1 MARSG
6 WTGLALIAGVVLWAG
21 CGGDDDNTP
30 TGTITMTVTPMSID
44 DVGGTAMVAVDVKDA
59 AGVAAT
65 GAVSIGASAGGF
77 TGGSGSGVIKTLVD
91 GKATAIFSCSKAV
104 DADCTGTVT
113 FTAAWN
119 AARATGS
126 LMITPGMIDAGV
138 DAAIPDAAIPD
149 AAVDAMNDSGTPQI
163 SWVSTKCNGN
173 NCTIMGIRNS
183 GFNEIAQVTF
193 RLTDSL
199 GTPIEGATVRF
210 SINMPPSG
218 TVVTAMATTNVGGF
232 AIATVNSGLLI
243 GVFAVH
249 ATYMPGV
256 STDSPSIG
264 IRGAK
269 AANEGFQIECDRVNI
284 SAYVSPTP
292 PRIDTAN
299 CRVILVDRYNNPVGT
314 GTSVNFKTEAGTV
327 PNSVATQAYDVM
339 GMNNNEGR
347 GNFVFSTAG
356 TFPAVDVPP
365 LPALPT
371 QYPIGRDAEPSHA
384 IGAITANPRDG
395 LVTMMAY
402 LRGEEK
408 FFDDNSNGS
417 RDTGERFIDQ
427 GEAFIDANDNGTWDS
442 GEVYIDDAPANNV
455 WDGPN
460 GVWDGDTTISTEIR
474 IMYSNRPVPVLPTTV
489 ITPPRFSGD
498 CGNGLGKGA
507 IIDLTVQWGD
517 ENFNP
522 PQSMGTT
529 LGAMHIA
536 TKGSATNLTPGF
548 LDGYGHGI
556 SRILVSASDGMGCTT
571 TTPVCRWRTQF
582 SRWHF
587 VNQSFRMAGA
597 PVGDI
602 SPCQQDSG
610 QPTITVLSLQL
621 NGNALG
627 AIE

>member
-6 WTGLALIAGVVLWAG
+6 WTGLALIGVVLWAG

-44 DVGGTAMVAVDVKDA
+44 DLGGTAMVAVDVKDA

-65 GAVSIGASAGGF
+65 GAVSIGATAGGF
-77 TGGSGSGVIKTLVD
+77 QNGSGSGVIKTLVD
-91 GKATAIFSCSKAV
+91 GKATAIFSCSKAL

-126 LMITPGMIDAGV
+126 LMITPGMV
-138 DAAIPDAAIPD
+138 DAAVPDAAIPD

-183 GFNEIAQVTF
+183 GFNEISQVTF

-199 GTPIEGATVRF
+199 GAPIEGATVRF

-218 TVVTAMATTNVGGF
+218 TVVTAMGTTNAGGF
-232 AIATVNSGLLI
+232 AVATVNSGLLI
-243 GVFAVH
+243 GVFSVT

-269 AANEGFQIECDRVNI
+269 AANEGFQIECDRINI
-284 SAYVSPTP
+284 GAHVSPTP

-314 GTSVNFKTEAGTV
+314 GTSVNFKSEAGTV

-347 GNFVFSTAG
+347 GTFVFSTAG
-356 TFPAVDVPP
+356 TYPPVDVAP

-371 QYPIGRDAEPSHA
+371 QYPIGRGAEPSQPF
-384 IGAITANPRDG
+384 GALTLNPRDSI
-395 LVTMMAY
+395 VTVIAY

-408 FFDDNSNGS
+408 FFDNNSNGT
-417 RDTGERFIDQ
+417 RDMDERFIDQ
-427 GEAFIDANDNGTWDS
+427 GEAFVDADDDGVWSNGET
-442 GEVYIDDAPANNV
+442 YIDDAPANNR

-460 GVWDGDTTISTEIR
+460 GVWDADTTISTEIR
-474 IMYSNRPVPVLPTTV
+474 IMYSDRPVPSLPTSEAL
-489 ITPPRFSGD
+489 PPMFSGA
-498 CGNGLGKGA
+498 CPNGLPKGTGIDIG
-507 IIDLTVQWGD
+507 IIWGD
-517 ENFNP
+517 QYFNP
-522 PQSMGTT
+522 PQVSGTT
-529 LGAMHIA
+529 FAASML
-536 TKGSATNLTPGF
+536 SARGTAGNLTLSY
-548 LDGYGHGI
+548 LDTYGHGL
-556 SRILVSASDGMGCTT
+556 SRILVDATSGLGCLT
-571 TTPVCRWRTQF
+571 TTPICRWRFQCSGWRYPIQTI
-582 SRWHF
+582 R
-587 VNQSFRMAGA
+587 VTGA
-597 PVGDI
+597 SDTM
-602 SPCQQDSG
+602 PCGPGIAQAQ
-610 QPTITVLSLQL
+610 ITVLGQQPSLTIPGSL
-621 NGNALG
+621 N
-627 AIE
+627 